1 VIEIVF
7 GWPARSVAL
16 AASLATVASLAAMG
30 PGASPV
36 SATAPDSGQWQALGT
51 GLNGNARGMAVSPD
65 DTLYVGGEFTTA
77 SGVTVNRMASWANE
91 TWSAMGTGTGTGTAV
106 YKPTITPGGE
116 LFVSGG
122 FSSINGVSARNA
134 ARWDGTTWSALGS
147 GITGNVATVL
157 ALADD
162 SVLYG
167 GQFTAAG
174 GTPANGLALWTGT
187 GFSAAFGSIDDETV
201 YGLGQLGNGDI
212 VAGGTLTNMGGVPVR
227 KVAQWHDD
235 TWADMGGGVNSDVY
249 AIAPKGADAV
259 FVGGYLTTAGGA
271 TQSDVSTNKV
281 GLWQDDTWTALG
293 FGIGQNSDVV
303 YDVFYDDTH
312 GLLYATGLFRYACG
326 SPACLVTD
334 DTVPLSNVGVWDVA
348 AARWRP
354 LATATGQGINNTGNS
369 VVASSDGRTVYVG
382 GDFTSAGGVS
392 GTNKIA
398 RWVWT
403 APDLTAIS
411 PDSGPRAG
419 GTSVTIDGTNFIGV
433 SRVLVNG
440 NPAPFAWADDSTVTV
455 TMPAGS
461 GSASI
466 AVEAVGGTTSTA
478 TYTYVGADPV
488 TPVAA
493 GAPTEVRA
501 LAADRSA
508 SVSWAAPSSPGSFPV
523 SHYLATSTPGAHT
536 CLVAA
541 PALTCEV
548 MGLSNGTAYTFTVK
562 ALTGA
567 GWSAASS
574 PSNAVVPRAQAKPT
588 IVITGSR
595 DGDRIAISGTTTGF
609 GMGGELKPWI
619 RPAGKAAF
627 TQGVA
632 TILVGV
638 DGTFE
643 WGRRAGKR
651 VSVYVQTPDRSV
663 RSNTVTLPV
672 RWMAPVD
679 SRGRHLR

>member
-1 VIEIVF
+1 MPMTRLRAMSTMALIA
-7 GWPARSVAL
+7 GLGL
-16 AASLATVASLAAMG
+16 AAPLVAMG
-30 PGASPV
+30 PGASPA
-36 SATAPDSGQWQALGT
+36 SATAPESGQWQALGT
-51 GLNGNARGMAVSPD
+51 GLNGNVRGLTMSPD
-65 DTLYVGGEFTTA
+65 DTLYIGGEFTLA
-77 SGVTVNRMASWANE
+77 SGATANRIAAWADESWS
-91 TWSAMGTGTGTGTAV
+91 TMGTGTGASTAV
-106 YKPTITPGGE
+106 YSLTTTSTGT

-122 FSSINGVSARNA
+122 FASIGGVSARNA
-134 ARWDGTTWSALGS
+134 AQWDGATWSALGS
-147 GITGNVATVL
+147 GITGNIATVL

-174 GTPANGLALWTGT
+174 GVTANGLALWTGS
-187 GFSAAFGSIDDETV
+187 GFSGAFGSIDDETV

-212 VAGGTLTNMGGVPVR
+212 VAGGTLTSVGGVPAR
-227 KVAQWHDD
+227 NVAQWHDD
-235 TWADMGGGVNSDVY
+235 TWTNMGGGVNSDVY
-249 AIAPKGADAV
+249 AIAPKGANAV
-259 FVGGYLTTAGGA
+259 FVGGYLTRAGGA
-271 TQSDVSTNKV
+271 SLSDVSTNKV
-281 GLWQDDTWTALG
+281 GLWQDDTWSALG
-293 FGIGQNSDVV
+293 YGLGRTSDYVNGMA
-303 YDVFYDDTH
+303 YDDTH
-312 GLLYATGLFRYACG
+312 GLLYVTGQFRYACG

-334 DTVPLSNVGVWDVA
+334 DTVPLSNVGVWDVTA
-348 AARWRP
+348 QRWRP

-369 VVASSDGRTVYVG
+369 VVTSSDGRTVYVG
-382 GDFTSAGGVS
+382 GSFTSAGGVS
-392 GTNKIA
+392 GTSRIA

-440 NPAPFAWADDSTVTV
+440 SPAPFAWVDDSTVTV

-461 GSASI
+461 GNASI

-488 TPVAA
+488 VPVAA
-493 GAPTEVRA
+493 GAPTDVRA
-501 LAADRSA
+501 LAADHSA
-508 SVSWAAPSSPGSFPV
+508 SVSWTAPESPGSFPV
-523 SHYLATSTPGAHT
+523 THYLATSSSGGRT
-536 CLVAA
+536 CLVSA
-541 PALTCEV
+541 PTLTCEV
-548 MGLSNGTAYTFTVK
+548 TELSNGTAYTFTVK

-567 GWSAASS
+567 GWSAESS
-574 PSNAVVPRAQAKPT
+574 PSNAVVPRAPAKPT

-595 DGDRIAISGTTTGF
+595 DGDRIAVSGTTTGF

-643 WGRRAGKR
+643 WGRRAGKQ
-651 VSVYVQTPDRSV
+651 VSVYVQAPDGSV

-672 RWMAPVD
+672 R
-679 SRGRHLR
+679 

>member
-1 VIEIVF
+1 VIKTAY

-16 AASLATVASLAAMG
+16 AASLATVASLAAIG
-30 PGASPV
+30 SGATPV
-36 SATAPDSGQWQALGT
+36 SAAAPDSGQWQALGT
-51 GLNGNARGMAVSPD
+51 GLNGNVRGLTMSAD
-65 DTLYVGGEFTTA
+65 DTLYVGGEFTLA
-77 SGVTVNRMASWANE
+77 SGATANRIATWADESWS
-91 TWSAMGTGTGTGTAV
+91 TMGTGTGASTAV
-106 YKPTITPGGE
+106 YNLTTTSTGT

-122 FSSINGVSARNA
+122 FASIGGVSARNA
-134 ARWDGTTWSALGS
+134 AQWNGATWSALGS

-174 GTPANGLALWTGT
+174 GTPANGLALWTGS
-187 GFSAAFGSIDDETV
+187 GFSGAFGSIDDETV

-212 VAGGTLTNMGGVPVR
+212 VAGGTLANMGGVPVR

-235 TWADMGGGVNSDVY
+235 TWTNMGGGTDSEIY

-259 FVGGYLTTAGGA
+259 FVGGYQTAAGGA

-281 GLWQDDTWTALG
+281 GLWQDDTWNALG
-293 FGIGQNSDVV
+293 FGLGQTSDVV
-303 YDVFYDDTH
+303 YGMAYDDTH

-334 DTVPLSNVGVWDVA
+334 DTVPLSNVGVWDVTA
-348 AARWRP
+348 QRWRQ
-354 LATATGQGINNTGNS
+354 LATATGQGLSAEGAS
-369 VVASSDGRTVYVG
+369 VATSVDGRTVYVG
-382 GDFTSAGGVS
+382 GSFTSAGGVS
-392 GTNKIA
+392 GTSRIA

-440 NPAPFAWADDSTVTV
+440 SPAPFAWVDDSTVTV

-461 GSASI
+461 GNASI

-488 TPVAA
+488 VPVAA
-493 GAPTEVRA
+493 GAPTDVQA
-501 LAADRSA
+501 LASDRSA
-508 SVSWAAPSSPGSFPV
+508 SVAWTAPASPGSFPV
-523 SHYLATSTPGAHT
+523 THYLATASSGGRT
-536 CLVAA
+536 CLVSA
-541 PALTCEV
+541 PALTCELT
-548 MGLSNGTAYTFTVK
+548 GLSNGKAYTFTVK

-574 PSNAVVPRAQAKPT
+574 PSNAVVPRATPERA

-595 DGDRIAISGTTTGF
+595 EGKRIAIAGSSDAL
-609 GMGGELKPWI
+609 GMGGMVTPWSS
-619 RPAGKAAF
+619 RNDAEFVPGRE
-627 TQGVA
+627 
-632 TILVGV
+632 ILVSA
-638 DGTFE
+638 DSTFT
-643 WGRRAGKR
+643 WSRQASPRSTWR
-651 VSVYVQTPDRSV
+651 VYVTASGL
-663 RSNTVTLPV
+663 RSNTVTI
-672 RWMAPVD
+672 R
-679 SRGRHLR
+679 SR

>member
-1 VIEIVF
+1 
-7 GWPARSVAL
+7 
-16 AASLATVASLAAMG
+16 MG
-30 PGASPV
+30 LDSPMLLRRHEV
-36 SATAPDSGQWQALGT
+36 PHAHDPPSRHVHDGPH
-51 GLNGNARGMAVSPD
+51 RGPRAGRPSC
-65 DTLYVGGEFTTA
+65 TTT
-77 SGVTVNRMASWANE
+77 S
-91 TWSAMGTGTGTGTAV
+91 TGT
-106 YKPTITPGGE
+106 

-122 FSSINGVSARNA
+122 FASIGGISARNA
-134 ARWDGTTWSALGS
+134 AQWDGATWSALGS

-174 GTPANGLALWTGT
+174 GVTANGLALWTGS
-187 GFSAAFGSIDDETV
+187 GFSGVFGSIDDETV

-212 VAGGTLTNMGGVPVR
+212 VAGGTLANMGGVPVR

-235 TWADMGGGVNSDVY
+235 TWTNMGGGVNNEVY
-249 AIAPKGADAV
+249 AIAPAGADAV
-259 FVGGYLTTAGGA
+259 FVGGYQTAAGGA

-281 GLWQDDTWTALG
+281 GLWQDDTWNALG
-293 FGIGQNSDVV
+293 FGLGRTSDVV
-303 YDVFYDDTH
+303 YGMAYDDTH

-334 DTVPLSNVGVWDVA
+334 DTVPLSNVGVWDVTA
-348 AARWRP
+348 QRWRQ
-354 LATATGQGINNTGNS
+354 LATATGQGLSAEGAS
-369 VVASSDGRTVYVG
+369 VATSVDGRTVYVG
-382 GDFTSAGGVS
+382 GSFTSAGGVS
-392 GTNKIA
+392 GTSRIA

-419 GTSVTIDGTNFIGV
+419 GTSVTINGTNFIGV

-440 NPAPFAWADDSTVTV
+440 SPAPFAWVDDSTVTV

-461 GSASI
+461 GNASI

-493 GAPTEVRA
+493 GAPTDVQA

-508 SVSWAAPSSPGSFPV
+508 SVAWTAPASPGSFPV
-523 SHYLATSTPGAHT
+523 THYLATSSSGGRT
-536 CLVAA
+536 CLVSA

-548 MGLSNGTAYTFTVK
+548 MGLSNGTAYTFSVK

-574 PSNAVVPRAQAKPT
+574 PSNAVVPRAPAKPT

-595 DGDRIAISGTTTGF
+595 DGDRIAVSGTTAGF

-632 TILVGV
+632 NILLGV

-643 WGRRAGKR
+643 WGRRAGKQ
-651 VSVYVQTPDRSV
+651 VSVYVQTPGGSV
-663 RSNTVTLPV
+663 RSNTLTLPV
-672 RWMAPVD
+672 R
-679 SRGRHLR
+679 

>member
-1 VIEIVF
+1 M
-7 GWPARSVAL
+7 AMTRLRSMPRIAL
-16 AASLATVASLAAMG
+16 LATIGLTAPLAAMG

-36 SATAPDSGQWQALGT
+36 SATPPDSGQWQALGT
-51 GLNGNARGMAVSPD
+51 GLNGTVRGLTVSPD
-65 DTLYVGGEFTTA
+65 DTLYVGGDFTLA
-77 SGVTVNRMASWANE
+77 SGATANRIATWANE
-91 TWSAMGTGTGTGTAV
+91 SWSTMGSGTGGGTAI
-106 YKPTITPGGE
+106 YSLTTTSTGA

-122 FSSINGVSARNA
+122 FASIDGVSARNA
-134 ARWDGTTWSALGS
+134 AQWDGATWSALGS

-167 GQFTAAG
+167 GQFTSAG
-174 GTPANGLALWTGT
+174 GTPANGLALWTGS
-187 GFSAAFGSIDDETV
+187 GFSSALGNLASDTI

-212 VAGGTLTNMGGVPVR
+212 VVGGDFTSIAGVSTR
-227 KVAQWHDD
+227 SVAQWHDD
-235 TWADMGGGVNSDVY
+235 TWTDMGGGVNSDVY
-249 AIAPKGADAV
+249 SVAPAGADAA

-281 GLWQDDTWTALG
+281 GLWQDDTWNALG
-293 FGIGQNSDVV
+293 FGLGRTSDVV

-382 GDFTSAGGVS
+382 GDFTSAGGMS
-392 GTNKIA
+392 ATSKIA

-411 PDSGPRAG
+411 PDSGPRGG

-440 NPAPFAWADDSTVTV
+440 SPAPFAWVDDSTVTV
-455 TMPAGS
+455 TMPAGT
-461 GSASI
+461 GNASV

-478 TYTYVGADPV
+478 TYTYVGSDPV
-488 TPVAA
+488 QPVAA
-493 GAPTEVRA
+493 SAPIDVRA
-501 LAADRSA
+501 LAADHSA
-508 SVSWAAPSSPGSFPV
+508 SVSWTAPESPGSFPV
-523 SHYLATSTPGAHT
+523 THYLATSSSGGRT
-536 CLVAA
+536 CLVSA
-541 PALTCEV
+541 PALSCEV
-548 MGLSNGTAYTFTVK
+548 TGLTNGTAYTFTVK

-574 PSNAVVPRAQAKPT
+574 PSNAVVPRAPAKPT

-595 DGDRIAISGTTTGF
+595 DGDRIAVSGTTTGF

-632 TILVGV
+632 NILVGV
-638 DGTFE
+638 DGAFE
-643 WGRRAGKR
+643 WGRRAGKQ
-651 VSVYVQTPDRSV
+651 VSVYVQTSDGSL

-672 RWMAPVD
+672 R
-679 SRGRHLR
+679 